1 LYDGLGADERWGLS
15 DAGLALVVRDDLRLR
30 VTVIH
35 KLLKVNSLGQVVT
48 FGLGFY
54 FN

>member
-1 LYDGLGADERWGLS
+1 MYDGSGAEERWGLS

-35 KLLKVNSLGQVVT
+35 KLFKVDRLGLVVT

-54 FN
+54 F